1 MINLGCSHQVDKL
14 RVADI
19 FTDHM
24 VLQQEADVIIWGWAK
39 PNTEITIATSWND
52 QVYTFSDNSGTWE
65 TTIRTPKTDAQPQ
78 WLKIKSLDLSI
89 ILKDVLFGEVWI
101 GSGQSNMEMPM
112 NGWIDRGDSLND
124 SQNEIKKANYP
135 RIRLFRVNKVQTY
148 EPVQQ
153 LDGNWAICSPETV
166 SNFSAVLYFF
176 GRELYENI
184 ETPIG
189 LIDASWDG
197 SSAQA
202 WVASDY
208 LEKYKVLKK

>member
-1 MINLGCSHQVDKL
+1 MGSRLNSLIGLIFLINLGCSNQVDKL
-14 RVADI
+14 KVADI

-24 VLQQEADVIIWGWAK
+24 VLQQEADVIIWGWAR
-39 PNTEITIATSWND
+39 PNTEITIATSWTD
-52 QVYTFSDNSGTWE
+52 QVYTLSDNSGTWE
-65 TTIRTPKTDAQPQ
+65 TTIRTPKTDAQPH
-78 WLKIKSLDLSI
+78 WLKIKSLDSSI
-89 ILKDVLFGEVWI
+89 ILKDILFGEVWI

-135 RIRLFRVNKVQTY
+135 RIRIFRVNKVQTY

-176 GRELYENI
+176 GRELHENI

-189 LIDASWDG
+189 LIDASWEIG
-197 SSAQA
+197 RAH
-202 WVASDY
+202 V
-208 LEKYKVLKK
+208 